1 MRFDARRVVFAGFLM
16 FILSL
21 SVTATEADEPGFQVE
36 SANLI
41 VYRDGLVH
49 VAQRVVV
56 NETFP
61 AIALPLLSSSVD
73 NVIVLDE
80 NQTALDYEIDGYN
93 MTVFT
98 LGAKNVSL
106 EYDTVSLTVK
116 EAGVWTLVVDNPY
129 NLTVFL
135 PEESTVIYLSEMP
148 TSIDTEGNKITL
160 ALFPGYWEISYVLP
174 LSPPAK
180 FQVSDIEVTPS
191 EVETGGDVTIS
202 VRLTNVGGQAGSYTL
217 HLRINQ
223 TTEDTKTVTLKAGE
237 STTIEFKVKK
247 LEPGTYTAEIAGLTA
262 EFTVKELSSNLI
274 AVEYQV
280 AAAVA
285 AVAAVFFAAFLI
297 VRRRGPNVEKI
308 FKAHPHLREEDRDV
322 IRFLAEKGGKAFEA
336 EIRER
341 FPDIPRTSLWR
352 LVRRLEKLEIVKVK
366 RVGLENQVELKK

>member
-1 MRFDARRVVFAGFLM
+1 MRFDARRVVFAGFFM

-21 SVTATEADEPGFQVE
+21 SVTATEADEPGFQVK

-49 VAQRVVV
+49 VAQTVVV

-180 FQVSDIEVTPS
+180 FQLRSRRLRLKRGKRSRSQLNSLTSAGKLVPTRF
-191 EVETGGDVTIS
+191 IS
-202 VRLTNVGGQAGSYTL
+202 GLIKQ
-217 HLRINQ
+217 Q
-223 TTEDTKTVTLKAGE
+223 KTLK
-237 STTIEFKVKK
+237 
-247 LEPGTYTAEIAGLTA
+247 
-262 EFTVKELSSNLI
+262 
-274 AVEYQV
+274 
-280 AAAVA
+280 
-285 AVAAVFFAAFLI
+285 
-297 VRRRGPNVEKI
+297 R
-308 FKAHPHLREEDRDV
+308 
-322 IRFLAEKGGKAFEA
+322 
-336 EIRER
+336 
-341 FPDIPRTSLWR
+341 
-352 LVRRLEKLEIVKVK
+352 
-366 RVGLENQVELKK
+366 